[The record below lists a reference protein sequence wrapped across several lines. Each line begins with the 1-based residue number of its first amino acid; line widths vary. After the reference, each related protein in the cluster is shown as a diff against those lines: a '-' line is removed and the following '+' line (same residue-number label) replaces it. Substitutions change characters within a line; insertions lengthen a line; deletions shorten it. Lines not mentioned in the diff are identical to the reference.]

1 MNFPGNNVN
10 QIPQNNFNP
19 NIPQSNGASGI
30 NQSSGFQG
38 FSPGGANQHIISP
51 QVPQSPNL
59 NNGKALNNSNI
70 GNTSHN
76 SSFNGS
82 GLNSNQGSIPP
93 PGPLMPGVMNSKPGD
108 IPPPT
113 SIPGGAPLAPPFPV
127 GMNTNQGGIPPPGP
141 LMPGVMNSKPGSIP
155 PTPPVPGGIPP
166 PISIPGGMNN
176 KPGGIP
182 PVPGGMNNQLGGGP
196 PAPPGPAIPGVMN
209 SKPGDALP
217 TPPVPG
223 GIPPPMSIPGGMN
236 NQPGGASLAPPGPA
250 IPGVMSS
257 KPGNIPSTL
266 PVPGGIPSPMSI
278 PGGMNNQPGGGPP
291 APSGPAIPGV
301 MNSKSGDALP
311 TPPVPGI
318 MNNKPGSIPP
328 VPGGMNNQPGVGPPA
343 PPGPAIPGVMN
354 SKSGNIPS
362 TLPVPGGIPS
372 PMPIPGGMNNKPGN
386 IPPPG
391 LTAFTNSKSDLP
403 SDPYSL
409 DSNRN
414 SVSWV
419 PPALS
424 SNHAGASPHVT
435 ELNSNQE
442 PFSVPSQNSPGL
454 HQTPITGNTDSLDR
468 EKVGKYSS
476 LSVPQYDSLTDNS
489 STSLQTKDSSAK
501 NADKRDSHPKLVPP
515 SSISDAAHVPRQSA
529 TAKELSITSRTR
541 YSFVA
546 PTEDSFSPVDF
557 TKYNSDDNFEFSVQ
571 DYDDKTKT
579 NNDSDISNFEMESL
593 FNIKQK
599 IDEIDSLSFDG
610 LEDTLDSLRDRFF
623 QLSFS
628 VYTSVTK
635 SAAALNETVTS
646 LDSCARQ
653 VYSCI
658 SSKTED
664 EIKKLSDTPTFEKKE
679 YRPLPRLDFK
689 YESIFRKRHNRI
701 LQKSITC
708 DEHIRIGSPEIRFLT
723 YNDFFE

>member
-182 PVPGGMNNQLGGGP
+182 PVPGGMNNQPGVGP
-196 PAPPGPAIPGVMN
+196 PAPSGPAIPGVMN

-223 GIPPPMSIPGGMN
+223 GIPPPMSI
-236 NQPGGASLAPPGPA
+236 
-250 IPGVMSS
+250 
-257 KPGNIPSTL
+257 
-266 PVPGGIPSPMSI
+266 
-278 PGGMNNQPGGGPP
+278 
-291 APSGPAIPGV
+291 
-301 MNSKSGDALP
+301 
-311 TPPVPGI
+311 
-318 MNNKPGSIPP
+318 
-328 VPGGMNNQPGVGPPA
+328 PGGMNNQPGVGPPA

-372 PMPIPGGMNNKPGN
+372 PMPIPGGMNNKPGS

>member
-51 QVPQSPNL
+51 QVPQGPNL

-82 GLNSNQGSIPP
+82 GLNGNQGSIPP

-182 PVPGGMNNQLGGGP
+182 PGP
-196 PAPPGPAIPGVMN
+196 M
-209 SKPGDALP
+209 
-217 TPPVPG
+217 
-223 GIPPPMSIPGGMN
+223 M
-236 NQPGGASLAPPGPA
+236 
-250 IPGVMSS
+250 
-257 KPGNIPSTL
+257 
-266 PVPGGIPSPMSI
+266 
-278 PGGMNNQPGGGPP
+278 
-291 APSGPAIPGV
+291 
-301 MNSKSGDALP
+301 
-311 TPPVPGI
+311 PGI
-318 MNNKPGSIPP
+318 MNNKPGGIPP

-354 SKSGNIPS
+354 SKSGDALPTPPIPGGISPPTSIPGGMNNQPGGASLAPPGPVMPGVMSGKPGNIPS

-372 PMPIPGGMNNKPGN
+372 PMPIPGGMNNKPGS

>member
-141 LMPGVMNSKPGSIP
+141 LMPGVMNSKPGSIL

-176 KPGGIP
+176 KSGGIP

-196 PAPPGPAIPGVMN
+196 PAPPGPAIPGVMS
-209 SKPGDALP
+209 SKPGD
-217 TPPVPG
+217 
-223 GIPPPMSIPGGMN
+223 
-236 NQPGGASLAPPGPA
+236 
-250 IPGVMSS
+250 
-257 KPGNIPSTL
+257 IPSTL

-291 APSGPAIPGV
+291 APPGPAIPGV

-318 MNNKPGSIPP
+318 MNNKPGGIPP

-372 PMPIPGGMNNKPGN
+372 PMPIPGGMNNKPGS

>member
-182 PVPGGMNNQLGGGP
+182 PGPMMPGIMNN
-196 PAPPGPAIPGVMN
+196 
-209 SKPGDALP
+209 K
-217 TPPVPG
+217 PG
-223 GIPPPMSIPGGMN
+223 GIPP
-236 NQPGGASLAPPGPA
+236 
-250 IPGVMSS
+250 V
-257 KPGNIPSTL
+257 
-266 PVPGGIPSPMSI
+266 

-311 TPPVPGI
+311 TPPIPGGI
-318 MNNKPGSIPP
+318 SPPTSI
-328 VPGGMNNQPGVGPPA
+328 PGGMNNQPGGASLA
-343 PPGPAIPGVMN
+343 PPGPVMPGVM
-354 SKSGNIPS
+354 SGKPGNIPS

-372 PMPIPGGMNNKPGN
+372 PMPIPGGMNNKPGS

>member
-182 PVPGGMNNQLGGGP
+182 PVPGGMNNQPGVGP

-257 KPGNIPSTL
+257 KPGDIPSTL

-278 PGGMNNQPGGGPP
+278 PGGMNNQPGG
-291 APSGPAIPGV
+291 
-301 MNSKSGDALP
+301 
-311 TPPVPGI
+311 
-318 MNNKPGSIPP
+318 
-328 VPGGMNNQPGVGPPA
+328 GPPA

-372 PMPIPGGMNNKPGN
+372 PMPIPGGMNNKPGS